1 MTETQKNPL
10 AESFNALSLIRFA
23 FPSMVMMLFMGLYT
37 IVDTIFVARFVDTNA
52 LSSINIVCPVINL
65 IVGLGTML
73 ATGGSAV
80 VAKKM
85 GNGNTGEARSNFT
98 LIVVAGAVIG
108 LLITAAGLVFLDEII
123 WGLGASKVLFPYCKD
138 YLTIQLICAAF
149 NMMQVLYQNL
159 FVTAGK
165 PALGLALAVL
175 AGTSNIVFDYVFI
188 VLLQMGVGGAAIGTG
203 IGYMIPTIIGTLFF
217 LTKRSELHFCKP
229 DMDASVLLK
238 SCSNG
243 ASEMVSQCST
253 AVTTFLFNVTMM
265 KLLGEDGVAAI
276 TVIIYSQFLLTTLYI
291 GFSMGTAPV
300 VSYNYGSGNVKQL
313 KKTVRI
319 CFSFIPFGRIAGE
332 ILEMTPEA
340 YRQRLSRIRKKMAD
354 FLGQYCGEYGSGRCK
369 CKERVN
375 YAIQN
380 HRINPL
386 QLDYTTATE
395 ISIQTMMDVKNAME
409 DIDDLS
415 QDFSFCKPYQSPER
429 TKYLIQEFLESTQLS
444 IIQNS

>member
-108 LLITAAGLVFLDEII
+108 LLITAAGLFFLDEII
-123 WGLGASKVLFPYCKD
+123 WGLGASEILFPYCKD
-138 YLTIQLICAAF
+138 YLTIQLIFATF

-165 PALGLALAVL
+165 PTLDLVLAVL

-243 ASEMVSQCST
+243 ASELVSQCST
-253 AVTTFLFNVTMM
+253 AVTTFLFNGTMM

-276 TVIIYSQFLLTTLYI
+276 TVLIYSQFLLTTLTI